1 MFKTT
6 KIITDSDLV
15 VKPINNNSK
24 DLIKNPELSNL
35 NVIPKLLTSS
45 LIVGRSGSGKSILM
59 NYMINH
65 KDMFKG
71 WFDLI
76 VLISP
81 TCTTDDVQIA
91 FGADECIDD
100 LDMAD
105 EFLNNLMELQK
116 KNIEEYSA
124 EHASKICIVFDD
136 IIGHTF
142 LNSNS
147 FTACFTKCRHYNFTV
162 FCLSQQYKS
171 IPKKC
176 RLQTNGLFFFK
187 SSDTETQSVV
197 DDFNPPN
204 CSRKK
209 FLNVIQQANGDDHGF
224 LYINMKSPFS
234 TRYRKN
240 FDEIISI

>member
-105 EFLNNLMELQK
+105 EFLNNLMKLQK
-116 KNIEEYSA
+116 ILLTLHYTL
-124 EHASKICIVFDD
+124 IWV
-136 IIGHTF
+136 
-142 LNSNS
+142 LLLRL
-147 FTACFTKCRHYNFTV
+147 TK
-162 FCLSQQYKS
+162 Q
-171 IPKKC
+171 
-176 RLQTNGLFFFK
+176 
-187 SSDTETQSVV
+187 
-197 DDFNPPN
+197 
-204 CSRKK
+204 
-209 FLNVIQQANGDDHGF
+209 
-224 LYINMKSPFS
+224 
-234 TRYRKN
+234 
-240 FDEIISI
+240 